1 MSLLAF
7 QRVMADLAASP
18 ELVRRVRADAE
29 SALAAYELTPLEL
42 RRAAAAAAQ
51 AGMVVNCTLHRT
63 NRISSILTLLPATVF
78 LLGNELRGV
87 ADRFWARYPV
97 PDFTTR
103 REIRRFAAW
112 LRGQVEEGAIDS
124 PFLAEVVEWEL
135 AQYELRMT
143 ARKRTLAKLAADAER
158 WPDGPLAPH
167 PLMRVAAFRHDPA
180 VLAPHAARLDPL
192 PWGDIAEGEWHLLL
206 DAREALAVTPL
217 DNETG
222 RLLLAI
228 QRGAAV
234 PADQRA
240 EALRAAG
247 LLVRTAPGDS
257 ADSIE
262 SAVSSDSAGAAA
274 SEAAEPALAG

>member
-29 SALAAYELTPLEL
+29 AALAGYELTPLEL
-42 RRAAAAAAQ
+42 RRAASAAAQ
-51 AGMVVNCTLHRT
+51 QGMVVNCTLHRT

-78 LLGNELRGV
+78 LVGDGLRAV

-103 REIRRFAAW
+103 REIRRFAGW
-112 LRGQVEEGAIDS
+112 LREQVEEGAIDT
-124 PFLAEVVEWEL
+124 PFLAEVVGWEL
-135 AQYELRMT
+135 AQYELRMV
-143 ARKRTLAKLAADAER
+143 ARKRTLAKVAEDAER
-158 WPDGPLAPH
+158 FPDGPLAPH
-167 PLMRVAAFRHDPA
+167 PLMRVAAFRHDPE
-180 VLAPHAARLDPL
+180 VLVRLAARRDPL
-192 PWGDIAEGEWHLLL
+192 PWGEIAEGEWHLLL
-206 DAREALAVTPL
+206 DAREGLAVTLL

-228 QRGAAV
+228 QRGAPV
-234 PADQRA
+234 PAHQAD
-240 EALRAAG
+240 ALHAAG

-257 ADSIE
+257 ADNDAAE
-262 SAVSSDSAGAAA
+262 SAN
-274 SEAAEPALAG
+274 AEPAMAGAS